1 MEVGLD
7 PALLGRFPHELSGG
21 QRQRVGIARAIASR
35 PQFLLADEIVSGLDV
50 STQAQVLALLKQLAR
65 ERDLTLAF
73 ISHDLSVIRALCDRV
88 CVMRGGRIVE
98 EGACAAIF
106 EAPQTAY
113 TRQLLDAIP
122 LPVPDPGWLERG
134 TAAAAGLTA

>member
-1 MEVGLD
+1 
-7 PALLGRFPHELSGG
+7 LLERFPHELSGG
-21 QRQRVGIARAIASR
+21 QRQRVGIARAIATR

-50 STQAQVLALLKQLAR
+50 STQAQVLALLKHLAR
-65 ERDLTLAF
+65 ELDLTLAF

-88 CVMRGGRIVE
+88 CVMRAGRIVE

-106 EAPQTAY
+106 EAPREAY

-134 TAAAAGLTA
+134 TAATASTAV